1 MTTPNDRIVLAAL
14 SFLAET
20 SSQLDVFRAQLKQRT
35 QLHAASF
42 VECRTYGDAVYICVC
57 LEAAPRENQTLTWW
71 LDITPREGMWL
82 IEASVLW
89 NGRNPVV
96 QAPPRRVFDF
106 QAVQA
111 EAPEILEQLLQAGAA
126 MLDKLTAQKPGA
138 PVREDVSSTRVCILR
153 GS

>member
-1 MTTPNDRIVLAAL
+1 MTTPNDRIVLATL

-35 QLHAASF
+35 QVHAASF
-42 VECRTYGDAVYICVC
+42 VECRTYGEAVYICVC
-57 LEAAPRENQTLTWW
+57 LEATPREDQTLTWW

-96 QAPPRRVFDF
+96 QSPPRRIFDF
-106 QAVQA
+106 QAVRT
-111 EAPEILEQLLQAGAA
+111 EVPEILEQLLQAGAA
-126 MLDKLTAQKPGA
+126 MLEKLTAQKTEGPA
-138 PVREDVSSTRVCILR
+138 REDIAST
-153 GS
+153 